1 MSMYKKHLYTHNK
14 RQPFV
19 FCCEL
24 YRRSLSRL
32 AIPLVL
38 IACLLSFSSP
48 SPLMAASSEVPDDV
62 MRDILL
68 STIKDAGSFKD
79 RFDAEV
85 WLLDMSTRMSR
96 YIKDPHQRM
105 KILRIAHK
113 EARRMDLRPELVLSV
128 MHVESLFDQYAVSS
142 AGAQGLMQ
150 VMPFWKKEI
159 GTTEDNLTDIA
170 TNIRYGCTILK
181 AYLKRERGNE
191 RKALARY
198 NGSTGK
204 NWYPERVFNAW
215 KKYWFVQ
222 R

>member
-1 MSMYKKHLYTHNK
+1 MTPVYKKAHNK
-14 RQPFV
+14 RLSIV

-24 YRRSLSRL
+24 YRLSLSRL
-32 AIPLVL
+32 VIPAVL
-38 IACLLSFSSP
+38 IVCVLSPTFPSS
-48 SPLMAASSEVPDDV
+48 LMAASSEVPDDI
-62 MRDILL
+62 MRSILL
-68 STIKDAGSFKD
+68 NTIKDAESFED

-96 YIKDPHQRM
+96 YIKDPNQRM
-105 KILRIAHK
+105 EILRIAHK
-113 EARRMDLRPELVLSV
+113 EARRMNLRPELVLSV

>member
-1 MSMYKKHLYTHNK
+1 MSDMD
-14 RQPFV
+14 RQQRAPQRGV
-19 FCCEL
+19 IPCILHGFCVL
-24 YRRSLSRL
+24 LL
-32 AIPLVL
+32 TIP
-38 IACLLSFSSP
+38 LLSFGASP
-48 SPLMAASSEVPDDV
+48 TKPDEE
-62 MRDILL
+62 MRRLL
-68 STIKDAGSFKD
+68 LDTINNAESFDD

-85 WLLDMSTRMSR
+85 WLLDMSTRLSR
-96 YIKDPHQRM
+96 YLKDPEERM

-113 EARRMDLRPELVLSV
+113 EARRVDLRPELVLSV
-128 MHVESLFDQYAVSS
+128 MHVESLFDQYAISS
-142 AGAQGLMQ
+142 AGAQGIMQ

-159 GTTEDNLTDIA
+159 GTPEDNLMDIA

-181 AYLKRERGNE
+181 AYLKREKGNE

-198 NGSTGK
+198 NGSVGK

>member
-1 MSMYKKHLYTHNK
+1 MKILSP
-14 RQPFV
+14 RV
-19 FCCEL
+19 
-24 YRRSLSRL
+24 SLSPVFMISVKKAAFWL
-32 AIPLVL
+32 PFLFAVIS
-38 IACLLSFSSP
+38 ILSPPTS
-48 SPLMAASSEVPDDV
+48 AASSTQPDEE
-62 MRDILL
+62 MRLILL
-68 STIKDAGSFKD
+68 DTINNAKSFED

-96 YIKDPHQRM
+96 YIKDPEERM

-113 EARRMDLRPELVLSV
+113 EARRVNLRPELVLSV
-128 MHVESLFDQYAVSS
+128 MHVESLFDQFALSS
-142 AGAQGLMQ
+142 AGAQGIMQ

-159 GTTEDNLTDIA
+159 GTPNDNLMDIS

-198 NGSTGK
+198 NGSVGK

-222 R
+222 S

>member
-1 MSMYKKHLYTHNK
+1 MSAYKKARNIHNNK
-14 RQPFV
+14 GSIV
-19 FCCEL
+19 VNCEL
-24 YRRSLSRL
+24 PLCCLSRL
-32 AIPLVL
+32 AIRTAL
-38 IACLLSFSSP
+38 IIFVLSFASP
-48 SPLMAASSEVPDDV
+48 SSLMAASSEVPDDV
-62 MRDILL
+62 MRSILL
-68 STIKDAGSFKD
+68 NTIKDAESFED

-96 YIKDPHQRM
+96 YIKDPNQRM

-113 EARRMDLRPELVLSV
+113 EALRMNLRPELVLSV

-159 GTTEDNLTDIA
+159 GTTKDNLTDIA

-191 RKALARY
+191 RRALARY